1 MQYRLEMF
9 VIPVSDVDR
18 AKAFYDQCGF
28 HCDVDHDGGEHFRVV
43 QYTPPGSAC
52 SITFGR
58 GMPVKADPG
67 QYSGMHLVV
76 TDIEA
81 VAHHAGAAGTDRGTG
96 GMATKLRAAR
106 IATAAGIETIVLG
119 GGGAGLEALARGED
133 RGTRFLAARQRVAT
147 AERRWQEHHALNSG
161 QIEQPRH
168 HRRPAVDLEKGGRVG
183 RDARARRRG

>member
-81 VAHHAGAAGTDRGTG
+81 AVAD
-96 GMATKLRAAR
+96 LR
-106 IATAAGIETIVLG
+106 EKKV
-119 GGGAGLEALARGED
+119 EVSDPFHFGE
-133 RGTRFLAARQRVAT
+133 
-147 AERRWQEHHALNSG
+147 SG
-161 QIEQPRH
+161 QT
-168 HRRPAVDLEKGGRVG
+168 AGVDPTRQDYGSFASFDDPDGNTWLLQEVRS
-183 RDARARRRG
+183 REEA